1 MTSARADRVSLGG
14 SSRPRRPMHPARR
27 RLILAMVLVMVGS
40 FLPWLY
46 VGGIAR
52 SGAFGP
58 GLWTFYASM
67 LGLAAVMLP
76 FHRIGGVHAAVM
88 AAVCLAIPAWQ
99 VVHVISLVGFS
110 GWMPGPGLVMVVA
123 GGVVAAGC
131 AVRLLRE
138 PAQAT

>member
-1 MTSARADRVSLGG
+1 
-14 SSRPRRPMHPARR
+14 MHPARR

-46 VGGIAR
+46 AGGIAK
-52 SGAFGP
+52 SGALGP

-67 LGLAAVMLP
+67 LGLAGVLLP
-76 FHRIGGVHAAVM
+76 YHRVGGVHAAIM
-88 AAVCLAIPAWQ
+88 AAVALLVPVWQ
-99 VVHVISLVGFS
+99 VVHVLNLVGWG
-110 GWMPGPGLVMVVA
+110 GWTPGPGLVMVVG

-138 PAQAT
+138 PAPA

>member
-1 MTSARADRVSLGG
+1 MTSPSADRVSLGG

-27 RLILAMVLVMVGS
+27 RLILGMVLIMVGS

-46 VGGIAR
+46 VGGIAK

-67 LGLAAVMLP
+67 LGLAAVLLP
-76 FHRIGGVHAAVM
+76 FHRIGAAHAAVM
-88 AAVCLAIPAWQ
+88 AAVALGIPAWQ
-99 VVHVISLVGFS
+99 VVHAIGLVGFT

-123 GGVVAAGC
+123 GGVVSAAC
-131 AVRLLRE
+131 SVRLLRD
-138 PAQAT
+138 PAPTG